1 MTKMS
6 NEGQF
11 AKARKAYGKDF
22 YAKSGSDSDQALKK
36 GAETM
41 EKGSVKMGR
50 FATGGV
56 IRRAEGGGTSRAS
69 DSTARRIFGKDYDRM
84 SDLDK
89 ENADTLASSSKKWTD
104 DEIRD
109 MARNKPMKRATGGTV
124 RHAATGRFAK
134 GGAAEMK
141 PRHSL
146 TEDRRDQMADRISG
160 KKRGMSAKAFEGT
173 PADERMD
180 KMKSPPMNK
189 GGAPRSKAGRY
200 QTGGTVKPVKRN
212 MGGMMGDPAMMDQM
226 QRGAAGRLPPAP
238 PPVGGQGIGNMI
250 GTNPNPMQRGLPGGR
265 GMATPTPMERPMQ
278 QQDFGGD
285 QGAGGFKRGGHPKPI
300 KRAMGGV
307 GKQRKNEMDSRG
319 SPKSASSRAPYS
331 KTVI

>member
-50 FATGGV
+50 F
-56 IRRAEGGGTSRAS
+56 
-69 DSTARRIFGKDYDRM
+69 
-84 SDLDK
+84 
-89 ENADTLASSSKKWTD
+89 
-104 DEIRD
+104 
-109 MARNKPMKRATGGTV
+109 ATGGTV

-226 QRGAAGRLPPAP
+226 QRGAAGRFPPAP

-265 GMATPTPMERPMQ
+265 GMMATPTPMERPMQ

-307 GKQRKNEMDSRG
+307 GKIRHNQA
-319 SPKSASSRAPYS
+319 SPQGKPKAPASRASYG